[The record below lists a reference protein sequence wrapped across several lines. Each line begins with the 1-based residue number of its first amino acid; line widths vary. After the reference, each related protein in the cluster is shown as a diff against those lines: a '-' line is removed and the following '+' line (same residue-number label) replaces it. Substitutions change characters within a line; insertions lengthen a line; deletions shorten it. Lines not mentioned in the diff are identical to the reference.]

1 MFAPCCQLWAPTGA
15 AESLLPEAKEHVV
28 TQTAVSWFVEVFHPP
43 YMLSILLRHLWGKG
57 SKMKRSVSKKKL
69 TAMLLLLVYKF
80 ASLINVRKYAA
91 HFYVFKNVYI
101 TSCNYRHLQS
111 ESSLFYLK
119 GCDRYQMFGWRW
131 RCLQTVN
138 VPCIIHFLPW
148 HYPLTFH

>member
-15 AESLLPEAKEHVV
+15 AESLLPEAEEHVV

-57 SKMKRSVSKKKL
+57 QKWKGLSQRKNSQRCYCCWCTS
-69 TAMLLLLVYKF
+69 
-80 ASLINVRKYAA
+80 SLINVRKYAA

-111 ESSLFYLK
+111 ESSLFYLT